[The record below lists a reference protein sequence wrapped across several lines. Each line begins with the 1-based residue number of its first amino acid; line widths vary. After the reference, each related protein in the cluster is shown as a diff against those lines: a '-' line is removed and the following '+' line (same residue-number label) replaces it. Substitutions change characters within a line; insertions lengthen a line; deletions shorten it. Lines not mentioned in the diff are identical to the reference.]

1 MAPAD
6 ARLIQQTLSG
16 NLDGFGELHRRYYER
31 AVRVVTGIVRD
42 RGQAEDMVQDAYM
55 SALEALPR
63 LTDRDRFY
71 PWLCRIAVNR
81 AIEEKRR
88 VTRKARLHTEWT
100 RTDIGGNSGAGGS
113 GGQGVLEG
121 MVSEERAES
130 VRSALEALPEGQ
142 RASVVLRYFDGL
154 SMKKVA
160 EIMDCEEVT
169 ARTQVFRGLQKL
181 GRMLKEMAPD
191 NESE

>member
-1 MAPAD
+1 MAAAD
-6 ARLIQQTLSG
+6 AQLIQQTLSG
-16 NLDGFGELHRRYYER
+16 NLEGFGELHRRYYEQV
-31 AVRVVTGIVRD
+31 VRVVTGIVHD

-88 VTRKARLHTEWT
+88 ATRKSRLHTEWT
-100 RTDIGGNSGAGGS
+100 RTDISEESGAGRS
-113 GGQGVLEG
+113 GGRGVLEG

-130 VRSALEALPEGQ
+130 VRTALEDLPDGQ

-154 SMKKVA
+154 SMKEVA
-160 EIMDCEEVT
+160 EIMGCEEVT

-181 GRMLKEMAPD
+181 GRLLKEMAPD
-191 NESE
+191 NGSE